1 MFYLRLNKLRIFSN
15 GTLLGPCD
23 LQLMSFVTL
32 GEADFPM
39 LNDFYRTSDIEQ
51 KKELVAQAVTRVVSS
66 RVLPQIQ
73 RVKDHQLIYFGDTG
87 YNVFVSDTIPE
98 NLNWMLLAMKT
109 SQPVIDNAALLS
121 QILTGP
127 NITKLVG
134 TIGMLACAASPVTA
148 AVSTL
153 TTLVAES
160 ILKICINS
168 HDRQLGMLLTSFTR
182 QEHYPYGKRDMQN
195 VPDATGNMKVD
206 YTIFGF

>member
-1 MFYLRLNKLRIFSN
+1 MFYLRLNKLRIYSN
-15 GTLLGPCD
+15 GALLGMSE

-39 LNDFYRTSDIEQ
+39 INEFFRTTDIAL
-51 KKELVAQAVTRVVSS
+51 KRELVSQAVARVVSS
-66 RVLPQIQ
+66 RVMPQIQ
-73 RVKDHQLIYFGDTG
+73 RVKDNQLIFFGDTG
-87 YNVFVSDTIPE
+87 YNVLVSDTIPE
-98 NLNWMLLAMKT
+98 SINWMLLAIKSNQQT
-109 SQPVIDNAALLS
+109 LDNTTLLS
-121 QILTGP
+121 QILTEQ
-127 NITKLVG
+127 NLTKLVG
-134 TIGMLACAASPVTA
+134 TIGMLGCAGNPVTA

-160 ILKICINS
+160 ILKLCANTK
-168 HDRQLGMLLTSFTR
+168 DRQLGLLLTSFAR